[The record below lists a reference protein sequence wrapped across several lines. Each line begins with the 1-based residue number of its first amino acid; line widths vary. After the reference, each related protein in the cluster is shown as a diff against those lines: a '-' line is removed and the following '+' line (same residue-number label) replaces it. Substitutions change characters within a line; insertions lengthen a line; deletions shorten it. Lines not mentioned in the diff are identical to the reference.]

1 MNIYCLR
8 NTAKN
13 GEGNRWPDLLRLTV
27 RADSCLLPARGR
39 FIKELIKLKLQGPS
53 LACTLLSSGGSWE
66 PQRVQGGGKARVP
79 SENISGKLLKKLQK
93 KSTQIFKIPEPGSTT
108 GLNLSPVP
116 HPPHPISR
124 FHTPFKLLSLNLT
137 LSVSLLLF
145 GGPVLVTEGQLG
157 IKALVI

>member
-1 MNIYCLR
+1 M
-8 NTAKN
+8 
-13 GEGNRWPDLLRLTV
+13 LRLTV

-93 KSTQIFKIPEPGSTT
+93 KSTQIFKIPEPGSILSTT
-108 GLNLSPVP
+108 I
-116 HPPHPISR
+116 PP
-124 FHTPFKLLSLNLT
+124 
-137 LSVSLLLF
+137 
-145 GGPVLVTEGQLG
+145 G
-157 IKALVI
+157 